1 MNLICDVNMFQS
13 TSLNFLDTKKNMV
26 IDGFFTKIIYSDATV
41 SLNGLYLHCP
51 LESVSI
57 PNFPISSSHSQ
68 HRFAGVSNPQ
78 TRNQIVS
85 SYQENGR
92 TIVTK
97 KMPFLFSLTNPN
109 NIHFIK
115 ELNRIEHEIIE
126 FYKDFFKINKVNVYS
141 LRNQLKSGN
150 IRVIQRIEYDISQQT
165 PPVSNV
171 QRDDVPTMDV
181 NRRFGGMASQNER
194 KHEVMKS
201 LVIKISGV
209 WENEMNV
216 GVTFKFQM

>member
-13 TSLNFLDTKKNMV
+13 NSLNFLDTKKNMV
-26 IDGFFTKIIYSDATV
+26 IDGVFTKIIYSDTTV

-57 PNFPISSSHSQ
+57 PNFPISSSNSQ
-68 HRFAGVSNPQ
+68 HRFAGVSNAQ

-97 KMPFLFSLTNPN
+97 KIPFLFSLTNPN

-150 IRVIQRIEYDISQQT
+150 IRIIQRSEYDISHQT
-165 PPVSNV
+165 SPINNI
-171 QRDDVPTMDV
+171 QGTLE
-181 NRRFGGMASQNER
+181 Q
-194 KHEVMKS
+194 KHEMVKS
-201 LVIKISGV
+201 LIIKISGV

>member
-1 MNLICDVNMFQS
+1 MFQS
-13 TSLNFLDTKKNMV
+13 HSLNFLDTKKNMV

-57 PNFPISSSHSQ
+57 PNFPIASSNSQ
-68 HRFAGVSNPQ
+68 HRFAGVSNPH

-97 KMPFLFSLTNPN
+97 KIPFMFSLTNPN

-150 IRVIQRIEYDISQQT
+150 IRVIQRIEYATERKISE
-165 PPVSNV
+165 SDHINNV
-171 QRDDVPTMDV
+171 QIPV
-181 NRRFGGMASQNER
+181 ER
-194 KHEVMKS
+194 SPEMMKS